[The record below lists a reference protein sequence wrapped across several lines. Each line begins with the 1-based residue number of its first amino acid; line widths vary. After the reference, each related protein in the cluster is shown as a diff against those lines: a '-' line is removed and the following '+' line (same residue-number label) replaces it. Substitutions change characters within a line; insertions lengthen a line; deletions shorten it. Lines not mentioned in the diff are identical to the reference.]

1 MKDKKNCSFYFTFFL
16 RLFFILSSANLVLT
30 SCYFYALIF
39 YDSQCLVTAQYWF
52 TLLVL
57 LCVCHNSGLL
67 EHFSTCPAHQT
78 ALLTKLFDPQQ
89 RTQKQE
95 QRNAGN
101 KASIQTHTVLFFSNS
116 CMVDCTLIFHDFS
129 FGGCDSPL
137 VLIKKRERSVPLS
150 SDPRQTLRP
159 IRCPPKSLPLRLF
172 GNMVFE
178 VMIWG
183 CKW

>member
-1 MKDKKNCSFYFTFFL
+1 MKKWHEG
-16 RLFFILSSANLVLT
+16 
-30 SCYFYALIF
+30 
-39 YDSQCLVTAQYWF
+39 QCLVIVRYWL

-57 LCVCHNSGLL
+57 LYVCHNSGLL

-78 ALLTKLFDPQQ
+78 ALLTIFFDPQQ
-89 RTQKQE
+89 NTEARAEKHREWGINT
-95 QRNAGN
+95 N
-101 KASIQTHTVLFFSNS
+101 THSAFFSDS
-116 CMVDCTLIFHDFS
+116 CTVDCTLIFHDFS

-137 VLIKKRERSVPLS
+137 VLIKKRGRSVPLS
-150 SDPRQTLRP
+150 SDPRQTLLP

-172 GNMVFE
+172 GNMLFR